1 VSIWTLARGRRMV
14 SLPRLPMWWVVSLA
28 MGVVFGS
35 LAGRPVAVSLAVG
48 AGPIVWVEGR
58 RRVLRRKATVL
69 LSSRWPDFLALVRGR
84 IATGEP
90 LADAVR
96 VAARSMGDPF
106 ASLDRPWGG
115 SFAQGLADIQME
127 WADPI
132 ADRVLTTIRVAAE
145 TGGAYVDNVLA
156 SLSLSLSDEIRLRRA
171 HEAAVAQQQMT
182 AGVALVAPWLILGL
196 SVTTNP
202 QASVEFATAPG
213 RVVLALGAVAT
224 VVGFILA
231 RRAVRLSDPPR
242 VFA

>member
-1 VSIWTLARGRRMV
+1 MV
-14 SLPRLPMWWVVSLA
+14 SLPRLPVWWVVSLA

-35 LAGRPVAVSLAVG
+35 LAGRPVAVSLALG
-48 AGPIVWVEGR
+48 AVPIAWVEGR
-58 RRVLRRKATVL
+58 RRVLRRRATVR

-115 SFAQGLADIQME
+115 SFAEGLADIQME

-171 HEAAVAQQQMT
+171 HEGAVAQQQMT

-202 QASVEFATAPG
+202 QASAEFATAPG

-224 VVGFILA
+224 VVGFVLA